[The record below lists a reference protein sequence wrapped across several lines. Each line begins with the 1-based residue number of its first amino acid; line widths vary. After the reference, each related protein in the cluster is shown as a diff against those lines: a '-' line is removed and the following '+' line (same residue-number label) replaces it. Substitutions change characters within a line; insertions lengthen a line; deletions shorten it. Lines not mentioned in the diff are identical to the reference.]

1 MNNRIW
7 SLKSYLIIIIKIKK
21 SIPTPFLCPLFLVF
35 KRCISERRKIE
46 MKKDVNFEE
55 TLLLL
60 GREVIHTLIKKGSSL
75 EDAEDA
81 VSKTYTTIFSSLVS
95 ITQKNLRPWFF
106 RVSFNNYIDVYRKK
120 RREQEYVSNY
130 IEFSGALTSDSQTLW
145 LMIDSLKR
153 DEQEVL
159 ILKYYY
165 QLSYEE
171 IGSILDMNVENVKK
185 KLYRIRKKLKNDW
198 EDGQWI

>member
-1 MNNRIW
+1 
-7 SLKSYLIIIIKIKK
+7 
-21 SIPTPFLCPLFLVF
+21 
-35 KRCISERRKIE
+35 

-55 TLLLL
+55 ALLLL
-60 GREVIHTLIKKGSSL
+60 GQEVINTLVKKGSTL

-81 VSKTYTTIFSSLVS
+81 VSKTYATIFSSLVS

-106 RVSFNNYIDVYRKK
+106 RVSFNNYIDMYRKK

-130 IEFSGALTSDSQTLW
+130 IEFSSALTSDSQSLW
-145 LMIDSLKR
+145 LIIDSLKR
-153 DEQEVL
+153 DEQELL

-171 IGSILDMNVENVKK
+171 IGSILDMKFENVKK
-185 KLYRIRKKLKNDW
+185 KLYRIRKKLKDDW
-198 EDGQWI
+198 EDG